1 VELVNGTRV
10 ACELLFAHPAQHQC
24 ELVRTLGVALD
35 EDGFVQ
41 VDPMSRQTSV
51 PGMFAAG
58 DLTTR
63 MQAAIAAAASGM
75 QAAAMINM
83 ELTVERVSTR
93 SLE

>member
-1 VELVNGTRV
+1 V
-10 ACELLFAHPAQHQC
+10 
-24 ELVRTLGVALD
+24 
-35 EDGFVQ
+35 
-41 VDPMSRQTSV
+41 
-51 PGMFAAG
+51 FAAG